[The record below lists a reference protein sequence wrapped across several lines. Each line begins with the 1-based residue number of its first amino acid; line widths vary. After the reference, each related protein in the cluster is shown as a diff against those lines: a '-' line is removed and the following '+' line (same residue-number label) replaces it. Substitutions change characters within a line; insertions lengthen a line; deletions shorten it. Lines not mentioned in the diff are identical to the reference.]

1 MCAPWAYGRLVGRL
15 AAPRGRPAGEVSPA
29 AALDALSSGGGAVLL
44 DIRTAREK
52 EAAGLP
58 DLPGG
63 SGKLVEVEYASI
75 ADRKLRG
82 QLRNAGDLELKV
94 GGAGWRFR

>member
-1 MCAPWAYGRLVGRL
+1 V
-15 AAPRGRPAGEVSPA
+15 AGEVSPA

-44 DIRTAREK
+44 DIRSAKEK
-52 EAAGLP
+52 EAGGLP
-58 DLPGG
+58 DLPN

-82 QLRNAGDLELKV
+82 QLRSAADLTLKV
-94 GGAGWRFR
+94 RVGRALLSGPGWLLLVRLLRQ